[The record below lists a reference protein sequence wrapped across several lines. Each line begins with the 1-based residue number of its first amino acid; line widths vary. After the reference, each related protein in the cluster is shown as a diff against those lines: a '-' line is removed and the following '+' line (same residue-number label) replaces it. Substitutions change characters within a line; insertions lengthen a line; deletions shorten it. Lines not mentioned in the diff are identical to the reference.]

1 MSKKDNFIFGTI
13 FRQARLPI
21 NEVNVK
27 QIKEAN
33 GQAYHACVGEVLRS
47 FEFEH
52 GSFIFSDRHS
62 KIRQT
67 FRVRTSG
74 QESLTELIWPICA

>member
-1 MSKKDNFIFGTI
+1 MPFK
-13 FRQARLPI
+13 
-21 NEVNVK
+21 EVNVK
-27 QIKEAN
+27 QIKDAN
-33 GQAYHACVGEVLRS
+33 GLAYHVCLGEVLRS

-74 QESLTELIWPICA
+74 HESLTELTWPICAKWFQTIA